1 VSTRAVSVFVTTLA
15 LAPACGSERTTDVQR
30 DAEGPPPAVPP
41 RAGAEYTPLSAEV
54 VQPQPEDPE
63 PTATIMVTGFD
74 TPESVLHDTDADVY
88 YVANIG
94 GPPTQKDDN
103 GFISKIS
110 PEGKTIAL
118 KWIDGRRDVVQLD
131 APKGMAIV
139 GDTLWVADIDR
150 VRKFD
155 RKTGAPT
162 GDIAIESATFLADV
176 AAGPDG
182 VVYVS
187 DTGEAPSGAI
197 HRIENDQ
204 PRLLAQGEA
213 LGGPNGLAVNAAGL
227 WVVGF
232 RNAQLMRI
240 GGDGKPADV
249 TALPAGQLDGLVIT
263 PDGQFLVSSWEAAA
277 IYAGKPGGTFTTL
290 FQGLEAPADIG
301 FDVRRG
307 RLLVPRFHADV
318 VELRP
323 VKAALDKHAAR

>member
-1 VSTRAVSVFVTTLA
+1 MSTRAISVFVATLA
-15 LAPACGSERTTDVQR
+15 FASGCGSERTADVQR
-30 DAEGPPPAVPP
+30 DGQRPPPAVPP
-41 RAGAEYTPLSAEV
+41 RAGAEYTPLTAEV
-54 VQPQPEDPE
+54 VPPQPDDPE

-74 TPESVLHDTDADVY
+74 TPESVLHDPAADVY

-118 KWIDGRRDVVQLD
+118 KWIDGRKDIVKLD

-150 VRKFD
+150 VRRFD
-155 RKTGAPT
+155 RKTGAQI
-162 GDIAIESATFLADV
+162 GDIAIEGATFLADV

-182 VVYVS
+182 VVYVT
-187 DTGEAPSGAI
+187 DIGEEGTGAI
-197 HRIENDQ
+197 HRIENEQ

-213 LGGPNGLAVNAAGL
+213 LGGPNGVAVNAAGV

-232 RNAQLMRI
+232 RNAQLVRI
-240 GGDGKPADV
+240 GEDGKPADA

-277 IYAGKPGGTFTTL
+277 IYAGKPGETFTTL

-301 FDVRRG
+301 FDARRS